1 MDQLLSPHRNDAK
14 NRAEIDLIAEFDL
27 EFGQSDNWDDA
38 TGLHPERNLFIQSHP
53 LNIQDY

>member
-14 NRAEIDLIAEFDL
+14 NRAEIALVAEFDL

-38 TGLHPERNLFIQSHP
+38 TVEAFERQWDVIQQAFHR
-53 LNIQDY
+53 